1 MNLITVKEA
10 AAILNV
16 SERTVHNY
24 LDQGKLRE
32 YRSEIL
38 PRAVRLDEHEVRNLL
53 FFAPKTDS

>member
-24 LDQGKLRE
+24 MESGKLQE
-32 YRSEIL
+32 YRSEML
-38 PRAVRLDEHEVRNLL
+38 PRAVRLNEEQVRSLL
-53 FFAPKTDS
+53 FFVPKTES